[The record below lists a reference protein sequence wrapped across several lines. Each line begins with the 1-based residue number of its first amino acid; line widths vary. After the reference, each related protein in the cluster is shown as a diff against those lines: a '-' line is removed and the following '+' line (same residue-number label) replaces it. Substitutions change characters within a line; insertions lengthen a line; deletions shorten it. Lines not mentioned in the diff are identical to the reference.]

1 MEDILQGL
9 NEAQTKALLLTQGAV
24 LVTAGAGSGKTK
36 LLTHRIAYLIKDLKV
51 SQDRILAVTF
61 TNKAAK
67 EMGERVSKL
76 ISQENRVWISTFHS
90 MCLKILRENIGQL
103 GQNFSSNFTIYDES
117 DSEKTLK
124 QVLKDCNI
132 GVEEY
137 KKYSNII
144 GNCCNE
150 NVDILTYQKMRGY
163 DDETA
168 QLVFDRYEKALE
180 SNNALDFDHLLTKTY
195 ELFVCVPQVLQKYA
209 ERFEYIF
216 VDEFQDTNKVQYD
229 IVKLLSSVHK
239 NIFVVGDEDQC
250 IYTWRGANF
259 RNIFNFKTDFAPVK
273 MFKLEQN
280 YRSTKNIL
288 EKANM
293 VIKNNDERFDKV
305 LWTDNQTGEKV
316 ESFEYYDEQEE
327 AESVISKI
335 IRLKE
340 KGYKSSDIAILMRI
354 NALSLPFEKKFLAYN
369 IPYKIYG
376 GFKFYERQ
384 EIKNVICYLRMF
396 ENPNDDT
403 STVRI
408 INFPKRAIGDAA
420 IDKIREYSQNMGM
433 SILAGLEHLYDNSLE
448 NFALYEKTKYFIQ
461 TYKELK
467 EDYQKLPL
475 DAFCKQVIDK
485 FDIKSAYQ
493 EKTEENTERKMNIDV
508 FVNSV
513 KDYVRDNGNCTL
525 GEFLE
530 SITLESDLDFD
541 DTDASDNV
549 ILTTIH
555 SVKGLEFKVVFVVGL
570 EEGIFPLSRSL
581 SSPTEQEEERR
592 LMYVAMTRAREK
604 LTLTHVKTRYLH
616 GRRSAML
623 PSRFIEEA
631 GLSLP
636 TKPKHLYFDDYDDMP
651 YNSHNTYNNS
661 HNSYNSNYNSYNKR
675 NTKTNFEK
683 VASYTKNTNGYT
695 TNKNI
700 IDSETK
706 KTNTNKKD
714 YKVGQKVSH
723 PKFGKGE
730 IVAIVD
736 DGECVDIMF
745 EKLGKK
751 TLILELAPLTILGE

>member
-1 MEDILQGL
+1 MEEILQGL
-9 NEAQTKALLLTQGAV
+9 NEAQKGVLLCTQGAI

-36 LLTHRIAYLIKDLKV
+36 LLTHRIAYLIKELGV

-76 ISQENRVWISTFHS
+76 ISQKNQVWISTFHS
-90 MCLKILRENIGQL
+90 MCLKILRENIGLL

-124 QVLKDCNI
+124 QVLKDNNI

-137 KKYSNII
+137 KKYASII
-144 GNCCNE
+144 GSCCNE
-150 NVDILTYQKMRGY
+150 NVDIRKYQKMRGY
-163 DDETA
+163 DDQTVEV
-168 QLVFDRYEKALE
+168 VFDMYEKALE

-195 ELFVCVPQVLQKYA
+195 ELFVCVPQVLTRYA

-305 LWTDNQTGEKV
+305 LWTDNQTGESV

-327 AESVISKI
+327 AESVVSKI
-335 IRLKE
+335 IRLKS

-396 ENPNDDT
+396 ENPNDDI
-403 STVRI
+403 STIRI
-408 INFPKRAIGDAA
+408 INFPKRAIGDIA
-420 IDKIREYSQNMGM
+420 IDKIREYAMSKGM
-433 SILAGLEHLYDNSLE
+433 SVLSGLENLYENSLD
-448 NFALYEKTKYFIQ
+448 NYALYEKTKDFVK

-467 EDYQKLPL
+467 EDYKKLPL
-475 DAFCKQVIDK
+475 DLFCKQVIDK

-530 SITLESDLDFD
+530 SITLESDLNFE
-541 DTDASDNV
+541 DTSESV

-555 SVKGLEFKVVFVVGL
+555 GVKGLEFKVVFIVGL

-581 SSPTEQEEERR
+581 SSPSEQEEERR

-604 LTLTHVKTRYLH
+604 LILTHVKTRYLH

-623 PSRFIEEA
+623 PSRFIREA
-631 GLSLP
+631 GLGLSARP
-636 TKPKHLYFDDYDDMP
+636 KPVYFDDYNDIPFDVP
-651 YNSHNTYNNS
+651 YK
-661 HNSYNSNYNSYNKR
+661 NYNSYSTNKK
-675 NTKTNFEK
+675 KTNFEK
-683 VASYTKNTNGYT
+683 VKSYT
-695 TNKNI
+695 TNVGGYTVSKNI
-700 IDSETK
+700 VDDEPK
-706 KTNTNKKD
+706 KTNAEKKD

-723 PKFGKGE
+723 PKFGNGE
-730 IVAIVD
+730 ITAIVD
-736 DGECVDIMF
+736 DGQCVDIVF